1 MRFTVPQF
9 IEQEAKII
17 GPLTFKQFIFIGIA
31 AALCFIF
38 YFLFGK
44 TNFSI
49 FLTLSII
56 VLAVGA
62 GLAFL
67 KVNGRGLPTILANF
81 FRFILGS
88 KLYIWKRKGALVTFS
103 KETEIKKEV
112 KGEEATLKNIGT
124 SRLKKTQAKLE
135 VETQ

>member
-9 IEQEAKII
+9 IEHEAKII
-17 GPLTFKQFIFIGIA
+17 GPLTFKQFVFVGVA
-31 AALCFIF
+31 GAFCFIF

-56 VLAVGA
+56 VLSVGA

-67 KVNGRGLPTILANF
+67 KVNGRGLPTILAHF
-81 FRFILGS
+81 FRFTIGPRF
-88 KLYIWKRKGALVTFS
+88 YIWKRKGAVVTFS
-103 KETEIKKEV
+103 KEMEIKKEAKSKEV
-112 KGEEATLKNIGT
+112 SLKSTGT
-124 SRLKKTQAKLE
+124 SQLKKVGARLE
-135 VETQ
+135 VKTK